1 MRSPFVFD
9 RIVIGDTF
17 MDRKAETCSLS
28 DNFCNLTNTVLIS
41 PRRWGKSSLVRR
53 ACDRAA
59 FRDERLH
66 ISTWTF
72 SMCVPNTMSISISL
86 RPTRKDAD
94 TYTTEHVACNCSRRK
109 AFGKAIT
116 MEDPIY
122 AWWLKNIYFA

>member
-1 MRSPFVFD
+1 MWSPFVFD

-28 DNFCNLTNTVLIS
+28 DNFCNLTNTVLFS

-66 ISTWTF
+66 ICHLDIFNVRTKYHVHLPLSA
-72 SMCVPNTMSISISL
+72 
-86 RPTRKDAD
+86 RPEKTR
-94 TYTTEHVACNCSRRK
+94 T
-109 AFGKAIT
+109 
-116 MEDPIY
+116 
-122 AWWLKNIYFA
+122 